1 VYGYNYGKHHILI
14 THENCMGILG
24 KPEGIFDLENSDT
37 SVGSY
42 ISIED
47 VCSIL
52 NVGTDSLSNL
62 KFQKLNDITV
72 IDERALQRAF
82 YDDKVK
88 GVIRDPKE
96 SLDERILK
104 KIISKTLPDCQIER
118 QIKVGRFSMDLK
130 LTLEDESLF
139 VEFDGP
145 AHFARGR
152 YGVPNHHPFRKK
164 RIIEE
169 KTGLEVV
176 NWPYWIQ
183 RCESNVRT
191 LFDKKSKGF
200 GVLWSTNVHFGDFV
214 FEDSAAIIKEM
225 TSRFNAFETDGIGY
239 FYGPNSKGRN
249 NIEHPIIN
257 RIDNGDSPIE
267 KILPM
272 GRKEREFWLPDRL
285 KNK

>member
-1 VYGYNYGKHHILI
+1 MYGYNYGKNYILI
-14 THENCMGILG
+14 DPDICMGILG

-37 SVGSY
+37 SVGSF

-47 VCSIL
+47 ACSIL
-52 NVGTDSLSNL
+52 NVGTESLSNL

-82 YDDKVK
+82 YDGKIK
-88 GVIRDPKE
+88 GLIPDRRE

-104 KIISKTLPDCQIER
+104 KIISKTLPNCQIEEQVR
-118 QIKVGRFSMDLK
+118 IGRFSMDLK
-130 LTLEDESLF
+130 LTLEDVSLF

-145 AHFARGR
+145 SHFTRM
-152 YGVPNHHPFRKK
+152 YGIPKHPFRKK
-164 RIIEE
+164 KIIEE
-169 KTGLEVV
+169 KTDLEVV

-183 RCESNVRT
+183 RCESNVRA

-214 FEDSAAIIKEM
+214 FEDSATIIKEM
-225 TSRFNAFETDGIGY
+225 TSRFNAIETDGIGY
-239 FYGPNSKGRN
+239 FYGPNSRGRN

-267 KILPM
+267 KLLPM
-272 GRKEREFWLPDRL
+272 GREEREFWLPDRL